1 MPQPAASAAIG
12 LPDPHLL
19 PPLASAAGLTL
30 DDGHVSRPGA
40 TADLGDRSDALAE
53 LEARLRDMP
62 FTAPDRDELA
72 ALRLGPKEL
81 AAAVRIGRIL
91 DLGDRHRPGPP
102 PCPSSPHCRSRAPPP
117 SPRRP

>member
-1 MPQPAASAAIG
+1 MPQPAVRG
-12 LPDPHLL
+12 DRPPDPHLF

-102 PCPSSPHCRSRAPPP
+102 PCPSSPQCRSRAPPP